1 MKCAILGAGAIG
13 TLVAGQLSQIDAV
26 DILLFSRRE
35 QAMALAAFG
44 LKLETESETISIPSS
59 RWSVVESGEN
69 TPSDW
74 TGATDVVLLC
84 SKANAT
90 EELAAVAAHLLSSEG
105 FAISLQNGI
114 ANENILARF
123 CGSHRTLGALTTHG
137 ATRLEPGKTKWAGR
151 GEIVIGNCGGNFTS
165 ESPQVAE
172 LLNHLHSAELNPRWS
187 DNIDSELWLKLLL
200 NCAINPL
207 AAICGC
213 SNGALLE
220 SPQLHEQ
227 SLATLLEAAMVGRA
241 IGIDLP
247 QDESLFEQ
255 LDLVLAATAE
265 NDCSMLQDLRRGART
280 EIDYINGEVL
290 RIAEQ
295 AGIACPLNTQLL
307 ALVKGVENSLHY

>member
-1 MKCAILGAGAIG
+1 M
-13 TLVAGQLSQIDAV
+13 
-26 DILLFSRRE
+26 
-35 QAMALAAFG
+35 
-44 LKLETESETISIPSS
+44 
-59 RWSVVESGEN
+59 
-69 TPSDW
+69 
-74 TGATDVVLLC
+74 VLLC

-105 FAISLQNGI
+105 VVISLQNGI

-123 CGSHRTLGALTTHG
+123 CGSHRVLGALTTHG

-151 GEIVIGNCGGNFTS
+151 GEIVIGNCGGNLTS
-165 ESPQVAE
+165 QSPQVAE

-187 DNIDSELWLKLLL
+187 ENIDAELWLKLLL

-213 SNGALLE
+213 SNGGLLE
-220 SPQLHEQ
+220 SPHLHEQ
-227 SLATLLEAAMVGRA
+227 SLSTLLEAAMVGRT

-247 QDESLFEQ
+247 QDESLMEQ

-265 NDCSMLQDLRRGART
+265 NDCSMLQDLRRGATT
-280 EIDYINGEVL
+280 EIDSINGEVL

-295 AGIACPLNTQLL
+295 AGIACPLNAQLV